1 MKEEIYLQC
10 YEIRSEINSLKSE
23 KDEINDFIKAI
34 PPRTFGIRTSKL
46 GPYIDLID
54 TRLERFINFLQM
66 EISII
71 DEKINE
77 LKIAFE
83 QIKEN

>member
-10 YEIRSEINSLKSE
+10 YEIRSEINSLESE
-23 KDEINDFIKAI
+23 KSRINDFIKAI
-34 PPRTFGIRTSKL
+34 PPKSFGISTTRM
-46 GPYIDLID
+46 GPWIDLID
-54 TRLERFINFLQM
+54 TRLERFIKFLQM

-77 LKIAFE
+77 LRITFE